1 MLTPLPTPAT
11 WLELSVAGV
20 AVLAYY
26 VSVLLPD
33 PGKDSEASPSKKAE
47 SPETQMK
54 PNKSE
59 HFKILHKEI
68 IA

>member
-1 MLTPLPTPAT
+1 VLRRGDVSTPLPTPAT

-33 PGKDSEASPSKKAE
+33 PGKDSEASPYKKVTAWQ
-47 SPETQMK
+47 SRQRLK
-54 PNKSE
+54 W
-59 HFKILHKEI
+59 
-68 IA
+68 